1 MYRRRSASPCSAGEL
16 PARPSGGT
24 SPRCGPDPPGVSRLS
39 RSSRRPRAAQ
49 YTSSTSGFTA
59 SGSTP
64 ARSGGR
70 QRRHGTRPA
79 APRREARPAP
89 VSELEQALNASLD
102 APPGPADF
110 AALRLPQ
117 PLAHRSRSGAAS
129 ARRSPIQTR
138 TLPDALAGRD
148 VLGRAETGSGK
159 TLAFGLPML
168 ARLVGGTRPPGRRAR
183 AGSSWSRPA
192 SSPSRSHDVL
202 APLGQPLGLR
212 VIAVYGGASDGPAD
226 RSALRRG
233 VDVARR
239 HPRPAARPD
248 RAGRVLAGRGRGH
261 RRSTRPTTW
270 PTSASCP
277 TSPRSST

>member
-117 PLAHRSRSGAAS
+117 PLLTGLQ
-129 ARRSPIQTR
+129 RRGISTPFPIQAR

-148 VLGRAETGSGK
+148 LLGRAETGSGK

-168 ARLVGGTRPPGRRAR
+168 ARLMGGTRPPGRRTRRPGPGPDPR
-183 AGSSWSRPA
+183 AGPA
-192 SSPSRSHDVL
+192 GAGRAGPAGPAARR
-202 APLGQPLGLR
+202 AGARGLR
-212 VIAVYGGASDGPAD
+212 RRLDGPAD
-226 RSALRRG
+226 LGPAPRG
-233 VDVARR
+233 RPARR

-248 RAGRVLAGRGRGH
+248 PAGRVLARPRS
-261 RRSTRPTTW
+261 RSPRSTRPTTW